1 MIPMDGGRGPA
12 RRRLGAAAAALVLA
26 VTSCSAPLRPGA
38 AVTGSTP
45 RGDGT
50 ITEAEL
56 GRDLEAFAHDSMRG
70 RETGT
75 PDAMRAAH
83 FLGERLADL
92 GLEPVG
98 DSLYYQ
104 RVPMIRQVI
113 LPSSRILVT
122 RDGVARPLA
131 AGRDV
136 APMLSLGEGQPAP
149 RRSVDAPLVFAG
161 YAIVSPSIGR
171 DDLSSIDLL
180 DKVAVVLHGAPPGIT
195 GPLRDSL
202 NADNELGLRLAR
214 VALKQPAGIVVLM
227 TPETSKLYRQLYPSL
242 MRDVRAETRTP
253 VPQSL
258 AGLEIPMLL
267 FGEAQRGSPLLPPNW
282 PADDSPQPLGTR
294 LTASIDVRREAFTAY
309 NVIGRVP
316 GTDPALRSTYV
327 ALGAHYDH
335 VGVLPPVGGDSIANG
350 ADDNGSGSV
359 ALLAIARA
367 TMRQP
372 SRRSTLFIWHAAEE
386 KGLLGSEHFASRPT
400 VPLDSIVA
408 MLNADMVGRNQ
419 RDHLYLVGPQAAPAR
434 LAERLGAVIDSV
446 NGSLPSPFFFDRSW
460 DVFAHPEQVYQRSD
474 HFSYAKRGVPVAFF
488 TSGLHPEYHDVADDA
503 RRIDYEKVTR
513 VASLMLSV
521 ARAIGN
527 DPNRPR

>member
-1 MIPMDGGRGPA
+1 MIPMDVTRGPA
-12 RRRLGAAAAALVLA
+12 LRRLASATAALVLA
-26 VTSCSAPLRPGA
+26 VTSCSTPRRTGVD
-38 AVTGSTP
+38 VTGGTL

-50 ITEAEL
+50 ITVAEL

-75 PDAMRAAH
+75 HDATRAAF
-83 FLGERLADL
+83 FLGQRLADL

-104 RVPMIRQVI
+104 RVPMVRQVI

-122 RDGVARPLA
+122 RNGVVRPLR
-131 AGRDV
+131 AGVDV
-136 APMLSLGEGQPAP
+136 APMLSLGEGQPSP
-149 RRSVDAPLVFAG
+149 RRTVDAQLVFAG
-161 YAIVSPSIGR
+161 YAIVSKSVGR

-180 DKVAVVLHGAPPGIT
+180 NKIAVVLHGARPGIT
-195 GPLRDSL
+195 GALRDSL
-202 NADNELGLRLAR
+202 NSDNELGLQLAR
-214 VALKQPAGIVVLM
+214 IALKQPAGIVVLM
-227 TPETSKLYRQLYPSL
+227 TTEASKLYRQLYPSL
-242 MRDVRAETRTP
+242 MRDVRAQASAA
-253 VPQSL
+253 VPPSL

-267 FGEAQRGSPLLPPNW
+267 FGEAKRGSPLLPPGW
-282 PADDSPQPLGTR
+282 PADDSPQALGTQ
-294 LTASIDVRREAFTAY
+294 LTAHIDVRRESFTGY

-316 GTDPALRSTYV
+316 GTDPVLRSTYV

-335 VGVLPPVGGDSIANG
+335 VGVLPAVGGDSIANG

-372 SRRSTLFIWHAAEE
+372 TRRSTLFIWHAAEE
-386 KGLLGSEHFASRPT
+386 KGLLGSEYFASRPT

-408 MLNADMVGRNQ
+408 MLNADMIGRNQ
-419 RDHLYLVGPQAAPAR
+419 RDQLYLVGPRAAPGR
-434 LAERLGAVIDSV
+434 LSERLGGVIDSV
-446 NGSLPSPFFFDRSW
+446 NASLPSPFTFDRSW

-474 HFSYAKRGVPVAFF
+474 HFSYARRGVPVAFF

-503 RRIDYEKVTR
+503 RRIDYEKLTR
-513 VASLMLSV
+513 VATLMLTVS
-521 ARAIGN
+521 RAIGN
-527 DPNRPR
+527 EPSRP